1 MRKPTL
7 SLIVP
12 ACASMLALAL
22 SACGGSQPSALPGAG
37 GGMAQNAASSPF
49 KTSAP
54 GPLKASPTKLNFT
67 TAPTMKLTVSESKYT
82 GKFKISISPKHLI
95 SISSASPKGPN
106 AKLTVTAKHAGAG
119 KISVSDDHG
128 GKKSVPFTVTQGVI
142 IIQ

>member
-37 GGMAQNAASSPF
+37 GTMQNAVNSPLTSS
-49 KTSAP
+49 P
-54 GPLKASPTKLNFT
+54 GPLKASPKKLNFS
-67 TAPTMKLTVSESKYT
+67 TALTMKLTVSESKYS
-82 GKFKISISPKHLI
+82 GKFNISISPAHLI
-95 SISSASPKGPN
+95 GISSKSPKGPS
-106 AKLTVTAKHAGAG
+106 AKLTVTALHAGSG